1 VTTHEPVTPALPGG
15 EHTAV
20 ATPLGARMAPLTDA
34 ELSSTQREILSRGL
48 ERNNPRH
55 STLLRTIVRHH
66 ALYTAWQPLGNEL
79 LRKGLLPSR
88 ARELAILRTAWL
100 CQCDFEWGQHVPIGL
115 AEGLS
120 PQDVAGVIEGR
131 EHPGWTAAD
140 SCVVGAA
147 DELLAASMIQ
157 DETWVELGQHF
168 SDQQVIEL
176 IFVIGHY
183 TMMAWVMRS
192 LAIPLEDGAHGLDAH
207 EFEYDEDSQRTVMR
221 RWFGARNKTR

>member
-1 VTTHEPVTPALPGG
+1 MD
-15 EHTAV
+15 V
-20 ATPLGARMAPLTDA
+20 AKPLGTRVAPLTDA

-48 ERNNPRH
+48 DRNNPRQ
-55 STLLRTIVRHH
+55 STLLRTIVRHP

-115 AEGLS
+115 AEGLLAE
-120 PQDVAGVIEGR
+120 DLAGVVEGR
-131 EHPGWTAAD
+131 AYSGWSASD
-140 SCVVGAA
+140 SCIVGAA
-147 DELLAASMIQ
+147 DDLLTANMLQ
-157 DETWVELGQHF
+157 DATWVELDRHF
-168 SDQQVIEL
+168 SDQQIIEL

-192 LAIPLEDGAHGLDAH
+192 LAVPLEDGAHGLDAH
-207 EFEYDEDSQRTVMR
+207 KFEYDEDSQGTVMR
-221 RWFGARNKTR
+221 RWFGARNKAG